1 MASELLLS
9 PESAGQDFRRAR
21 RQAALQYIISRLTG
35 KSTELFSY
43 EEVRRKLRGVEGSAR
58 LLADIPLDAV
68 VGSVGRY
75 NEFTRDFL
83 PRKTIRSDRWI
94 RVKMAM
100 VGLQG
105 VPPIEVYQIGN
116 VYFVQDGNHR
126 VSVARQMGLNHI
138 QAYVTPVR
146 TRVPLSPKDQ
156 PDDLILKAEY
166 AEFLEQTHIDEVR
179 PGANL
184 IVTCPGRYPILLE
197 HIEVHRYFMGLEQ
210 RREIPYREA
219 VAHWYDTV
227 YLPVVQL
234 IREQGIMRNFPRRT
248 ETDLYLYIS
257 QHRAELEE
265 SLGWEISLDA
275 AVDNLT
281 IRFNPDLHHR
291 TFTRAGARLRHTLQ
305 ADQVEL
311 SLPAEQ
317 TRKEHRT
324 LRREDRVV
332 DDILVSING
341 EESGWNTLEQAFVI
355 ARREGARLHGLHV
368 VSSESRQASE
378 PIQALQA
385 EFDRRCQ
392 AAGIRGRLAIEVG
405 ECIAR
410 ICERGR
416 WTDLVIAGVTCPP
429 SGQQPARIGSRL
441 RTLIRRSP
449 SPVLVVPGSA
459 TPLDRVLLAYD
470 GSSKAE
476 EALFIATYLAG
487 WWNASLVVVTVN
499 ESEQSIEKIQTRARQ
514 YLESHKVQAM
524 FVREARPVGRSILKT
539 AAAHQSDLIVMG
551 GYGYTAPLDAVLGSA
566 VDEVLNESERP
577 VLICR

>member
-43 EEVRRKLRGVEGSAR
+43 EEVRQKLRGVEGSAR
-58 LLADIPLDAV
+58 ILADIPLEAI

-75 NEFTRDFL
+75 SEFTRDFL

-105 VPPIEVYQIGN
+105 VPPIEVYQIGT

-126 VSVARQMGLNHI
+126 VSVARQMGLTHI

-166 AEFLEQTHIDEVR
+166 AEFLEQTHIDELR

-197 HIEVHRYFMGLEQ
+197 HSEVHRYFMGLE
-210 RREIPYREA
+210 RMREIPYREA
-219 VAHWYDTV
+219 VSHWYDTV

-234 IREQGIMRNFPRRT
+234 IRERGIMRNFPKRT
-248 ETDLYLYIS
+248 ETDLYIYIS

-275 AVDNLT
+275 AVNNLFT
-281 IRFNPDLHHR
+281 RFQPDLHQA
-291 TFTRAGARLRHTLQ
+291 FTRAGTRLRHTLR
-305 ADQVEL
+305 ADQIEL

-317 TRKEHRT
+317 ARAEHRII
-324 LRREDRVV
+324 RREDRVV

-341 EESGWNTLEQAFVI
+341 EETGWNTLEQAFVV

-368 VSSESRQASE
+368 VSSEGQQHSE
-378 PIQALQA
+378 PIQALKA
-385 EFDRRCQ
+385 EFNRRCVE
-392 AAGIRGRLAIEVG
+392 AGIRGKLAIDIG
-405 ECIAR
+405 ECITK
-410 ICERGR
+410 ICERAR
-416 WTDLVIAGVTCPP
+416 WTDLVIAGLTYPP
-429 SGQQPARIGSRL
+429 SSQQPARIGSRF
-441 RTLIRRSP
+441 RSLIRRCP
-449 SPVLVVPGSA
+449 SPVLVVPGGA
-459 TPLDRVLLAYD
+459 TPLDRVLLGYD

-476 EALFIATYLAG
+476 EALYIATYLAG
-487 WWNASLVVVTVN
+487 WWNASLVVVTVT
-499 ESEQSIEKIQTRARQ
+499 ESEQSTEKIQMRAKQ

-524 FVREARPVGRSILKT
+524 FVQQSGPVGKSILKT
-539 AAAHQSDLIVMG
+539 AAAHESDLIVMG
-551 GYGYTAPLDAVLGSA
+551 GYGFTPPLDAMLGSA
-566 VDEVLNESERP
+566 VDEVLKESERP